1 MIGSE
6 FVDFPNWWQ
15 LWLLGAITLNTVLN
29 AIVFFRGRNGFKK
42 NVNTN
47 MQSTINK
54 DMG

>member
-6 FVDFPNWWQ
+6 FGDFPNWWQ

-29 AIVFFRGRNGFKK
+29 GIVFFRGRKVFKK

>member
-6 FVDFPNWWQ
+6 FGDFPNWWQ
-15 LWLLGAITLNTVLN
+15 WWLLGAITLNTVLN
-29 AIVFFRGRNGFKK
+29 AIVFFRGRKVFKK